1 MMRAGKKLNRYDR
14 QSCDQQQLIE
24 NMCKTQQIGGINGDP
39 SLIRGAS
46 TATLQCLSQLSH
58 VTTTSLG
65 TLLELVQPSAD
76 RLSQNANLDFAKLLL
91 LI

>member
-46 TATLQCLSQLSH
+46 TATLQCLS
-58 VTTTSLG
+58 
-65 TLLELVQPSAD
+65 
-76 RLSQNANLDFAKLLL
+76 
-91 LI
+91 